1 MAANTEIN
9 LRQTPHTE
17 LTGDVDQES
26 DLHAVGL
33 LQRDDV
39 ECAAPSGGLTGQR
52 LSDFTESGIEQRK
65 NRARGELV
73 HSTAAGRMLC
83 RAARNTLSPIGF
95 WRSRSGWMRRATNS
109 EVVLMT
115 SASRNTTNSDV
126 VAVSPARIASPLP
139 LGPSNRITRAPWWS
153 ATVDVSSTELSFTTT
168 SFVDQVV
175 VREGGVEDRTNGRR
189 FVAGRND
196 DRHGGVG
203 LQAGDAFETEIF
215 SAKGPRDVWAAHP

>member
-73 HSTAAGRMLC
+73 HSTAAGRHVVQGPLVIPFHQ
-83 RAARNTLSPIGF
+83 LGF
-95 WRSRSGWMRRATNS
+95 WALEERLDEAGDELRGGID
-109 EVVLMT
+109 
-115 SASRNTTNSDV
+115 DV
-126 VAVSPARIASPLP
+126 
-139 LGPSNRITRAPWWS
+139 
-153 ATVDVSSTELSFTTT
+153 
-168 SFVDQVV
+168 
-175 VREGGVEDRTNGRR
+175 GVEEYD
-189 FVAGRND
+189 
-196 DRHGGVG
+196 
-203 LQAGDAFETEIF
+203 
-215 SAKGPRDVWAAHP
+215 